1 MKSNQLHQ
9 IVLSEDDLLEVFY
22 RGQEVNSLVVD
33 DSGWAQKFNRN
44 CAEFGLPF
52 VIEWTVEREVD
63 PATFVQENLSKWYMP
78 VEYQQLN
85 MQEYLL
91 SKCTSPAA
99 IQRVQQELAEFERR
113 DMMNVLRWLKYFV
126 DTMRANN
133 MVWGVGRGSSVSSYV
148 LFLMDVH
155 RVDSLKYKLD
165 IKEFLK

>member
-1 MKSNQLHQ
+1 MKTNQLHQ

-22 RGQEVNSLVVD
+22 RGQQVNSLVVD
-33 DSGWAQKFNRN
+33 DSGWVQKFNRN

-52 VIEWTVEREVD
+52 VIEWAVERDVD
-63 PATFVQENLSKWYMP
+63 PAEFVQENLSKWYMP
-78 VEYQQLN
+78 AEYHQMD

-99 IQRVQQELAEFERR
+99 IQRVRQELAEFERR

-155 RVDSLKYKLD
+155 RVDSLKYNLD